1 MRISR
6 RDTLKTVGGISTVGI
21 TGLAGCS
28 GNGNGGNGNGGNGN
42 GGNGGGNGDGGNG
55 GGNGDGNSG
64 GGTTTLGVIM
74 PVSGTIS
81 ELGPPCR
88 DAADVAVEEI
98 NAAGGLLGN
107 DVEVQ
112 HEDSESVP
120 AAGVRS
126 ANRLM
131 ESAGVPAMVGPLSSG
146 VGMSIA
152 PIAAENGVTYFPGG
166 SSPEFTE
173 LDVTDWIFRTRPSDE
188 FVGAALAQIAYE
200 NRGLETAS
208 SIVVN
213 NDFGIGLADS
223 FATAFED
230 LGGEVLS
237 RQRANIGQTS
247 YRSELE
253 SLYNDDP
260 DVVLNGCYQDEATN
274 IFRQWFE
281 QNLGGEWMVHS
292 GLIGSEFLEGIGE
305 EIANGI
311 FASNPRLP
319 DNEANSYFRDLME
332 DTDTGDP
339 GELVFPPNT
348 YDAINMITLAA
359 ERGGEADGEVIRD
372 NLRDIANPGGTD
384 VQTVG
389 DGLEALRNGEEIRY
403 IGASHNCDLTD
414 KGEAKGLTFSEIEMN
429 GTEPESVGTIQLG

>member
-6 RDTLKTVGGISTVGI
+6 RDAVKTIGGVGAASLS
-21 TGLAGCS
+21 GLAGCS
-28 GNGNGGNGNGGNGN
+28 
-42 GGNGGGNGDGGNG
+42 D
-55 GGNGDGNSG
+55 S

-74 PVSGTIS
+74 PVTGTIS

-88 DAADVAVEEI
+88 DGADVAVQEI
-98 NAAGGLLGN
+98 NDAGGLLGN

-120 AAGVRS
+120 DAGVRS

-131 ESAGVPAMVGPLSSG
+131 EEANVPAMVGPLSSG

-166 SSPEFTE
+166 SSPAFTE
-173 LDVTDWIFRTRPSDE
+173 LDQTDWIFRTRPSDA
-188 FVGAALAQIAYE
+188 FVGSALATIAYE
-200 NRGLETAS
+200 NRGMETAS

-213 NDFGIGLADS
+213 NDFGIGLAES
-223 FATAFED
+223 FASAFEE
-230 LGGEVLS
+230 LGGEVLT
-237 RQRANIGQTS
+237 RERANVGQTS

-253 SLYNDDP
+253 SMFNDDP

-281 QNLGGEWMVHS
+281 QDLGGEWMIHS

-305 EIANGI
+305 EIADGI

-319 DNEANSYFRDLME
+319 DNDANSHFRSLME

-339 GELVFPPNT
+339 GELIFPPNT

-359 ERGGEADGEVIRD
+359 ERAGEADGQAIRD

-389 DGLEALRNGEEIRY
+389 EGLEALRNDEEIRY
-403 IGASHNCDLTD
+403 IGASHNCDLTE

-429 GTEPESVGTIQLG
+429 GVDPEPVDTIQLG

>member
-1 MRISR
+1 MA
-6 RDTLKTVGGISTVGI
+6 TT

-28 GNGNGGNGNGGNGN
+28 G
-42 GGNGGGNGDGGNG
+42 GGG
-55 GGNGDGNSG
+55 SG

-88 DAADVAVEEI
+88 DGADVAVQAI
-98 NAAGGLLGN
+98 NDAGGLLGG
-107 DVEVQ
+107 DIAVQ

-120 AAGVRS
+120 DAGVRA

-131 ESAGVPAMVGPLSSG
+131 EGESVPAMVGPLSSG

-152 PIAAENGVTYFPGG
+152 PIAADNDVVYFPGG
-166 SSPEFTE
+166 SSPEFTS
-173 LDVTDWIFRTRPSDE
+173 LDQTEWVFRTRPSDA
-188 FVGAALAQIAYE
+188 FVGAALARIAYE
-200 NRGLETAS
+200 GRGMETAS

-223 FATAFED
+223 FEEAFTE

-237 RQRANIGQTS
+237 RERANVGQTS

-253 SLYNDDP
+253 SMFSGDP

-281 QNLGGEWMVHS
+281 QDLGGQWMIHS
-292 GLIGSEFLEGIGE
+292 GLIGSEFLGGIGE
-305 EIANGI
+305 EIADGI

-319 DNEANSYFRDLME
+319 DNEANQHFRDLME

-339 GELVFPPNT
+339 GELIFPPNT
-348 YDAINMITLAA
+348 YDAINMIALAA
-359 ERGGEADGEVIRD
+359 ERGGEATGSTIRE
-372 NLRDIANPGGTD
+372 NLRNIANPGGTD

-389 DGLEALRNGEEIRY
+389 DGLELLRNDEEIRY
-403 IGASHNCDLTD
+403 IGASHNCDLD
-414 KGEAKGLTFSEIEMN
+414 EDGEAQGLTFSEIEIQ
-429 GTEPESVGTIQLG
+429 GTQPEAVGTVEI

>member
-1 MRISR
+1 MRITR
-6 RDTLKTVGGISTVGI
+6 RDAVEALGATGVATM

-28 GNGNGGNGNGGNGN
+28 GGSGG
-42 GGNGGGNGDGGNG
+42 
-55 GGNGDGNSG
+55 G
-64 GGTTTLGVIM
+64 GGTTTIGVIM

-88 DAADVAVEEI
+88 DGADVAVQEI
-98 NAAGGLLGN
+98 NDAGGLLGG
-107 DVEVQ
+107 EIAVQ

-120 AAGVRS
+120 DAGVRA

-131 ESAGVPAMVGPLSSG
+131 ESENVPAMVGPLSSG

-152 PIAAENGVTYFPGG
+152 PIAADNEVVYFPGG
-166 SSPEFTE
+166 SSPEFTA
-173 LDVTDWIFRTRPSDE
+173 LDQTEWVFRTRPSDA

-200 NRGLETAS
+200 KRGMETAS

-223 FATAFED
+223 FEAAFTE
-230 LGGEVLS
+230 LGGEVLA
-237 RQRANIGQTS
+237 RERANVGQTS

-253 SLYNDDP
+253 SMFDGDP

-281 QNLGGEWMVHS
+281 QDLGGQWMIHS

-305 EIANGI
+305 EIADGI

-319 DNEANSYFRDLME
+319 DNEANSHFRDLMA

-339 GELVFPPNT
+339 GELIFPPNT
-348 YDAINMITLAA
+348 YDAINMIALAA
-359 ERGGEADGEVIRD
+359 ERGGEATGPTIRE

-389 DGLEALRNGEEIRY
+389 EGLELIRDDEEIRY
-403 IGASHNCDLTD
+403 IGASHNCDLD
-414 KGEAKGLTFSEIEMN
+414 ENGEAQGLTFSEIEVQ
-429 GTEPESVGTIQLG
+429 GTEPESVDTVQI